1 MSDNLKELKIYT
13 VANRMYFKV
22 DGKYIYLGTYNIFAN
37 NELATQI
44 FEDNDGNK
52 HQFFIDEE
60 RGLIDETIWS
70 NAMIAN
76 NVEKLHVQMEIAT
89 LRDYMALVDEY
100 FRNVINADIRYI
112 STTNVKT
119 IMNLKPKYIDSY
131 GTFEISPYDMR
142 SFLDNL

>member
-44 FEDNDGNK
+44 FEDINRNK

-70 NAMIAN
+70 NDMIAN
-76 NVEKLHVQMEIAT
+76 NVENLHVQMNIST
-89 LRDYMALVDEY
+89 LRDYMTLVDEN

-112 STTNVKT
+112 STSNVKT
-119 IMNLKPKYIDSY
+119 IMNLEPKYIDSY
-131 GTFEISPYDMR
+131 GTFEISPYSMR
-142 SFLDNL
+142 RFLDNL